1 MSGLS
6 RSGSS
11 FRLTGWATA
20 PLLHFYA
27 CEMRLSADHLHHRT
41 RCAELSSLSQGY
53 GRRGS
58 AGMSPGKP
66 ICEGRARGEGKPRN
80 SPLADWPR
88 PRNAQAQSAASL
100 AVAPPSVVCAPS
112 PVSPFTSHAWA
123 LGFSPPS
130 LRARP
135 KSTFYLR
142 HRPVVSAV
150 SFVGRNARGSLT
162 QQRCFRRRISR
173 NVVWAHPPP
182 IIDSVGRID

>member
-1 MSGLS
+1 
-6 RSGSS
+6 
-11 FRLTGWATA
+11 
-20 PLLHFYA
+20 
-27 CEMRLSADHLHHRT
+27 
-41 RCAELSSLSQGY
+41 
-53 GRRGS
+53 
-58 AGMSPGKP
+58 MSPGKP

-135 KSTFYLR
+135 KSTFYLSY
-142 HRPVVSAV
+142 RPVVSAV

-173 NVVWAHPPP
+173 NVVWAHRLTFYRCNAAAWD
-182 IIDSVGRID
+182 IDNGRAYRYSATRDAAAARLSTLAAAESKAIRRLY